1 MSRQISPESSD
12 GSVANMPF
20 LTIAIPTY
28 NRAAAL
34 KQTLGIIVPQLDSG
48 SRVVVI
54 DNASSDDTAL
64 VCDSNVRTRAPIE
77 IIRNRVNIG
86 ANANIM
92 RCCEQAGDGYLWILP
107 DDDVP
112 HADAVRT
119 IREVVA
125 RHPRAGYV
133 NFHTTLLEHYR
144 VTRSREIVVSDASG
158 LASELDC
165 FGNLLFL
172 AAGVYSG
179 DFVRAHMIDGYAGIH
194 TSGPSIAM
202 LLGALAR
209 RETSMVFTPASIC
222 AWGAPPTWDPVAV
235 TRDGYGLVGLLP
247 PGRPRRLFA
256 KKLFDSF
263 PPRLRRRTDC
273 RSIIDDLA
281 TGPDAI
287 DAAVKRYRFAAGLR
301 PAFTLPLILAWLAR
315 GTAPFGTR
323 AIVRA
328 ILRAG
333 LVPTTTAPSSTV

>member
-1 MSRQISPESSD
+1 M
-12 GSVANMPF
+12 ANALF

-34 KQTLGIIVPQLDSG
+34 EQTLGIVVPQLDSD
-48 SRVVVI
+48 SRLVVI
-54 DNASSDDTAL
+54 DNASSDDTAA
-64 VCDSNVRTRAPIE
+64 VCDRFLRTKAPIE

-92 RCCEQAGDGYLWILP
+92 RCCEQAGDGHLWILP

-119 IREVVA
+119 IREVIG
-125 RHPRAGYV
+125 RHPQAGYV

-144 VTRSREIVVSDASG
+144 VTRSREIVVSDAST
-158 LASELDC
+158 LAAELDC

-172 AAGVYSG
+172 ASGVYSG
-179 DFVRAHMIDGYAGIH
+179 DFLAAHMLEGYAGIH

-202 LLGALAR
+202 LLGAITR

-235 TRDGYGLVGLLP
+235 TREVYGLIGLLP

-263 PPRLRRRTDC
+263 PPRLRRRTDF
-273 RSIIDDLA
+273 RAIIDDLA
-281 TGPDAI
+281 TGSEAI

-301 PAFTLPLILAWLAR
+301 PVYALPLLLAWLAR
-315 GTAPFGTR
+315 ATAPFGTR
-323 AIVRA
+323 AAVRTL
-328 ILRAG
+328 LRAG
-333 LVPTTTAPSSTV
+333 LAPKTTASPSAV